1 MKIKRRINHTGR
13 RKINRSEV
21 RIRLEERPGAV
32 PRFTAQME
40 LGRLELPQN
49 AQVYVEAYYRNSTQR
64 FDFGT
69 VGNLAHP
76 ADTSLSEVDLDG
88 SPLFRVKVVDT
99 VNGKAVLLASAERLA
114 ALDDDEEKA
123 RDALLVVKTRDL
135 GQLTW
140 KTEIRPDNKP
150 VLVLNNRISDA
161 LGRIKSDPLFQGLVL
176 PAALREVL
184 TAIAWDEGSDEGD
197 DGGSWKRQWL
207 EFGQKISGTPCP
219 GDDTDPAEIRDWIE
233 DVAMA
238 FAMQHELSTRI
249 TALPQE
255 AA

>member
-1 MKIKRRINHTGR
+1 MKIKRKINYTGR
-13 RKINRSEV
+13 QRINRSEV

-32 PRFTAQME
+32 PRFTAH
-40 LGRLELPQN
+40 LELSRLKLPDN
-49 AQVYVEAYYRNSTQR
+49 ARVYVEAYYRNSTQR

-69 VGNLAHP
+69 VGKLEHP

-99 VNGKAVLLASAERLA
+99 VNGRAVLLASAERLA
-114 ALDDDEEKA
+114 ALDDDEDKA
-123 RDALLVVKTRDL
+123 CDALLIVKTRDL

-150 VLVLNNRISDA
+150 VLVLNNRIPDA
-161 LGRIKSDPLFQGLVL
+161 LGKIKSDPLFQGLVL
-176 PAALREVL
+176 PGALREVL

-197 DGGSWKRQWL
+197 DEGSWKRQWL
-207 EFGQKISGTPCP
+207 EFGEKISSTPYP
-219 GDDTDPAEIRDWIE
+219 DDTDPAEIRDWIG
-233 DVAMA
+233 DVAMT
-238 FAMQHELSTRI
+238 FATKHELSARI

-255 AA
+255 AG